1 MSSFGHFHLSFTYP
15 KFFKFMAT
23 LKLTLLKSKV
33 LRDGRHKIRVAVCHK
48 EETSYIITRFIVDSE
63 AQFKNGQ
70 VVKRP
75 DAAVLNKKLRN
86 LLNEYQ
92 EKLDAIKHPNLYDCS
107 QLREILVNGMREEES
122 ATFQAVSLE
131 YVKELEEAGS
141 IGYSKMIERN
151 NRYFSEFVKGNI
163 LLADITPELIEGYS
177 RFLRIKKGI
186 GDTTNSML
194 MRQTKTIINKGIKR
208 RIVKYEVHPF
218 INFKIPSS
226 PAREIDISL
235 ESFNKIRMAQPTE
248 KKFRVAHDLFCL
260 SFYLGGINLVDL
272 LSIDFRNIEVL
283 EYVRKKTRT
292 TTQGKNTISFTI
304 PDAAKEII
312 KKWMNRNT
320 GKLDFGY
327 KFSYPNFSRYLT
339 RSLASLAKR
348 LGITEKVVYYS
359 ARKSFAQY
367 ASEIG
372 IPDGIIDYCLGH
384 SDKSK
389 GIIRYYTKVRQKQAD
404 MAITRVI
411 DYVNNP
417 EKYKDCIEL
426 KQDVM
431 MRWG

>member
-48 EETSYIITRFIVDSE
+48 EETSYIITRFIIDSE

-131 YVKELEEAGS
+131 YVKELEKAGS

-226 PAREIDISL
+226 PTREIDISL

-248 KKFRVAHDLFCL
+248 KKFKVAHDLFCL

-304 PDAAKEII
+304 PGAAKEII
-312 KKWMNRNT
+312 KKWINRNT

-339 RSLASLAKR
+339 RSLAALAKE

-417 EKYKDCIEL
+417 AKYQDCIEL

-431 MRWG
+431 MRWR

>member
-1 MSSFGHFHLSFTYP
+1 
-15 KFFKFMAT
+15 MAT
-23 LKLTLLKSKV
+23 LKLTIFKAKV
-33 LRDGRHKIRVAVCHK
+33 LKDGRHKIRVAVCHK
-48 EETSYIITRFIVDSE
+48 HETSYIITLFIVDSE

-304 PDAAKEII
+304 PGAAKEII
-312 KKWMNRNT
+312 KKWINRNT

-417 EKYKDCIEL
+417 AKYQDCIEL

>member
-1 MSSFGHFHLSFTYP
+1 
-15 KFFKFMAT
+15 MAT
-23 LKLTLLKSKV
+23 LKLTIFKAKV
-33 LRDGRHKIRVAVCHK
+33 LKEGRHKTRVAVCHK
-48 EETSYIITRFIVDSE
+48 HETSYIITRFIIDSE

-92 EKLDAIKHPNLYDCS
+92 EKLDAIKHPNLYDCK

-226 PAREIDISL
+226 PTREIDISL

-248 KKFRVAHDLFCL
+248 KKFRVAHDLFCM

-304 PDAAKEII
+304 PGAAKEII
-312 KKWMNRNT
+312 KKWINRNT

-417 EKYKDCIEL
+417 AKYQDCIEL

>member
-1 MSSFGHFHLSFTYP
+1 
-15 KFFKFMAT
+15 MAT
-23 LKLTLLKSKV
+23 LKLTIFKAKV
-33 LRDGRHKIRVAVCHK
+33 LKDGRHKIRVAVCHK
-48 EETSYIITRFIVDSE
+48 HETSYIITRFIIDSE

-92 EKLDAIKHPNLYDCS
+92 EKLDAIKHPNLYDCK

-304 PDAAKEII
+304 PGAAKEII
-312 KKWMNRNT
+312 KKWINRNT

-372 IPDGIIDYCLGH
+372 IPDSIIDYCLGH

-417 EKYKDCIEL
+417 AKYQEYIEL
-426 KQDVM
+426 RSDIMM
-431 MRWG
+431 MRG

>member
-1 MSSFGHFHLSFTYP
+1 MDISAYP
-15 KFFKFMAT
+15 LRILKFLIFMAT
-23 LKLTLLKSKV
+23 LKLTIFKAKV
-33 LRDGRHKIRVAVCHK
+33 LKDGRHKIRVALCHK
-48 EETSYIITRFIVDSE
+48 HETSYIITRFIIDSE

-75 DAAVLNKKLRN
+75 DAAVMNKKLRN

-92 EKLDAIKHPNLYDCS
+92 EKLDAIKHPNLYDCR

-226 PAREIDISL
+226 PVREIDISL

-304 PDAAKEII
+304 PEAAKEII

-417 EKYKDCIEL
+417 EKYKEYIEL
-426 KQDVM
+426 RSDIM
-431 MRWG
+431 IMRG

>member
-1 MSSFGHFHLSFTYP
+1 
-15 KFFKFMAT
+15 MAT

-33 LRDGRHKIRVAVCHK
+33 LKDGRHKIRVAVCHK
-48 EETSYIITRFIVDSE
+48 EETSYIITRFIIDSE

-75 DAAVLNKKLRN
+75 DAAVMNKKLRN

-92 EKLDAIKHPNLYDCS
+92 EKLDAIKHPNLYDCR

-163 LLADITPELIEGYS
+163 LLADITPELIESYS

-226 PAREIDISL
+226 PVREIDISL

-304 PDAAKEII
+304 PEAAKEII

>member
-1 MSSFGHFHLSFTYP
+1 MDISAYP
-15 KFFKFMAT
+15 LRILKFLIFMAT
-23 LKLTLLKSKV
+23 LKLTIFKAKV
-33 LRDGRHKIRVAVCHK
+33 LKDGRHKIRVALCHK
-48 EETSYIITRFIVDSE
+48 HETSYIITRFIIDSE

-75 DAAVLNKKLRN
+75 DAAVMNKKLRN

-92 EKLDAIKHPNLYDCS
+92 EKLDAIKHPNLYDCR

-226 PAREIDISL
+226 PVREIDISL

-304 PDAAKEII
+304 PEAAKEII

-417 EKYKDCIEL
+417 AKYQDCIEL

>member
-92 EKLDAIKHPNLYDCS
+92 EKLDAIKHPNLYDCK

-304 PDAAKEII
+304 PGAAKEII
-312 KKWMNRNT
+312 KKWINRNT

-417 EKYKDCIEL
+417 AKYQDCIEL
-426 KQDVM
+426 KQNVM

>member
-1 MSSFGHFHLSFTYP
+1 
-15 KFFKFMAT
+15 MAT
-23 LKLTLLKSKV
+23 LKLTIFKAKV
-33 LRDGRHKIRVAVCHK
+33 LKDGRHKIRVAVCHK
-48 EETSYIITRFIVDSE
+48 HETSYIITRFIIDSE

-92 EKLDAIKHPNLYDCS
+92 EKLDAIKHPNLYDCK

-248 KKFRVAHDLFCL
+248 KKFKVAHDLFCL

-304 PDAAKEII
+304 PGAAKEII
-312 KKWMNRNT
+312 KKWINRNT

-417 EKYKDCIEL
+417 AKYQDCIEL

>member
-33 LRDGRHKIRVAVCHK
+33 LKDGRHKIRVAVCHK

-92 EKLDAIKHPNLYDCS
+92 EKLDAIKHPNLYDCR
-107 QLREILVNGMREEES
+107 QLREILLNGMREEES

-226 PAREIDISL
+226 PSREIDISL
-235 ESFNKIRMAQPTE
+235 DSFNKIRMAQPTE

-304 PDAAKEII
+304 PGAAKEII
-312 KKWMNRNT
+312 KKWINRNT

>member
-1 MSSFGHFHLSFTYP
+1 MSTFGHFHLSFTYP

-33 LRDGRHKIRVAVCHK
+33 LKDGRHKIRVALCHK
-48 EETSYIITRFIVDSE
+48 HETSYIITRFIIDSE

-75 DAAVLNKKLRN
+75 DAAVMNKKLRN

-92 EKLDAIKHPNLYDCS
+92 EKLDAIKHPNLYDCR

-226 PAREIDISL
+226 PVREIDISL
-235 ESFNKIRMAQPTE
+235 EAFNKIRMAQPTE

-304 PDAAKEII
+304 PEAAKEII

-417 EKYKDCIEL
+417 DKYQDYIEL

>member
-92 EKLDAIKHPNLYDCS
+92 EKLDAIKHPNLYDCK
-107 QLREILVNGMREEES
+107 QLREILVNGMQEEES

-304 PDAAKEII
+304 PEAAKEII
-312 KKWMNRNT
+312 KKWINRNT

-417 EKYKDCIEL
+417 AKYQDCIEL

>member
-1 MSSFGHFHLSFTYP
+1 MSTFGHFHLSFTYP

-33 LRDGRHKIRVAVCHK
+33 LKDGRHKIRVAVCHK
-48 EETSYIITRFIVDSE
+48 EETSYIITRFIIDSE

-75 DAAVLNKKLRN
+75 DAAVMNKKLRN

-92 EKLDAIKHPNLYDCS
+92 EKLDAIKHPNLYDCR

-226 PAREIDISL
+226 PVREIDISL

-304 PDAAKEII
+304 PEAAKEII

-417 EKYKDCIEL
+417 EKYKEYIEL
-426 KQDVM
+426 RSDIM
-431 MRWG
+431 IMRG